1 MLNKKILLIG
11 DSITEG
17 FNIKMFLSEFNILN
31 KGVSGNNSDDLLKR
45 IETDLL
51 AHSPEIV
58 FILIG
63 TNDLAQGFSDAE
75 TISNV
80 KNIVEKISSQLNKCK
95 IYLTSIL
102 PTRNNELRPNERIK
116 QLNKKLE
123 KTAVKLNVGYL
134 NLYPLFKDEE
144 DQLRKEFTDDGLH
157 LNESAYKNWA
167 KYLKEFLEKLK
178 LS

>member
-17 FNIKMFLSEFNILN
+17 FDTKRFLPEFSIIN
-31 KGVSGNNSDDLLKR
+31 KGISGNNSNDLFNRL
-45 IETDLL
+45 EDDLL

-63 TNDLAQGFSDAE
+63 TNDLAQGFSDIE
-75 TISNV
+75 IISSI
-80 KNIVEKISSQLNKCK
+80 KNIVDKISSQLEKCK

-102 PTRNNELRPNERIK
+102 PTRNNEPRPNERIK

-123 KTAVKLNVGYL
+123 EAAVKLNVGYF

-144 DQLRKEFTDDGLH
+144 DQLKKEFTDDGLH
-157 LNESAYKNWA
+157 LNELAYETWA
-167 KYLKEFLEKLK
+167 KYLKEFLEKL
-178 LS
+178 

>member
-1 MLNKKILLIG
+1 MLNKKILLTG

-17 FNIKMFLSEFNILN
+17 FNTKMYLPEFSIVN
-31 KGVSGNNSDDLLKR
+31 KGVSGNNSNDLINRL
-45 IETDLL
+45 ETDLL
-51 AHSPEIV
+51 AHNPEIV

-75 TISNV
+75 TINNI

-102 PTRNNELRPNERIK
+102 PTRNNELRPNDRIK
-116 QLNKKLE
+116 QFNKKLE
-123 KTAVKLNVGYL
+123 ETAVKLNVGYL

-157 LNESAYKNWA
+157 LNESAYKTWA
-167 KYLKEFLEKLK
+167 KYLKELLEEL
-178 LS
+178 